1 MPELQTQAPEG
12 AHFDF
17 EEVKTAKGTQSLGE
31 VPILIWDSVS
41 AAIAYYGEEAVR
53 DVLDGTSLR
62 VSFQS
67 IARRYA
73 GAKKSIDEI
82 AKAQIDFRPGK
93 RAGGASTPVSRAQ
106 RAAKSAAEKVGDG
119 DALAQL
125 LEKVAA
131 GEIDLASL
139 GITVNPTANVAA
151 GEVGEG
157 EEEEQTAGAEA

>member
-1 MPELQTQAPEG
+1 MPELNTAAPNG
-12 AHFDF
+12 SHFEF

-31 VPILIWDSVS
+31 VPILVWDNVD
-41 AAIAYYGEEAVR
+41 AAVEYYGADAVR

-67 IARRYA
+67 IARRYKAA
-73 GAKKSIDEI
+73 GKSIDEI
-82 AKAQIDFRPGK
+82 AKAEVDFRPGK
-93 RAGGASTPVSRAQ
+93 RAGGVSTPVSRAQ

-139 GITVNPTANVAA
+139 GITVNPQPQ
-151 GEVGEG
+151 GEPEG
-157 EEEEQTAGAEA
+157 EDADEIEGAEV